1 MMGRILW
8 ADYVK
13 SKKNILLKIALP
25 FVLVLVAYRFGMGSF
40 ALVMVLIFT
49 IVTGAGLKIVQLKTE
64 GVYDRLIASPLSKPR
79 LFVEMSSMSIG
90 LYMLQLSPTL
100 FLGVYHDGAAVLVFS
115 LLAIAVVVLIGTLVG
130 IHARSFGQIHLNSL
144 ITVVP
149 LAALA
154 MVPVSISYLFPFIY
168 ISRAVF
174 SVEGMVLSLGVITG
188 LYGVLVADV
197 SRL

>member
-1 MMGRILW
+1 MMEKILW

-13 SKKNILLKIALP
+13 SKKNVLLKIVLP
-25 FVLVLVAYRFGMGSF
+25 FVLVLAAYRFGMGSF
-40 ALVMVLIFT
+40 ALTMVLIFT

-64 GVYDRLIASPLSKPR
+64 GVFDRLIASPLSKPR
-79 LFVEMSSMSIG
+79 LFAEMSSMSIG
-90 LYMLQLSPTL
+90 LYVLQLLPTL
-100 FLGVYHDGAAVLVFS
+100 FIGVYYNGANVFIFS

-130 IHARSFGQIHLNSL
+130 VHAKSFGQIHLNSL

-154 MVPVSISYLFPFIY
+154 MVPVWISFLFPFIY
-168 ISRAVF
+168 ISQSVF
-174 SVEGMVLSLGVITG
+174 SLEGILLSLGVILG
-188 LYGVLVADV
+188 LYGVLIADV